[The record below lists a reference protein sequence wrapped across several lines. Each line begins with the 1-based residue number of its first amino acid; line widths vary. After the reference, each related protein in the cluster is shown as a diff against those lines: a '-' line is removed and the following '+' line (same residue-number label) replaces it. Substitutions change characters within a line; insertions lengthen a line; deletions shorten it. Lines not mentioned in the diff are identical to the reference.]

1 MNEQDE
7 KSFYMGMIIL
17 GLIVRGA
24 PFNHIPEMATNLLD
38 QITNQLEE
46 SK

>member
-1 MNEQDE
+1 MSEQDE

-17 GLIVRGA
+17 GLIVRGT
-24 PFNHIPEMATNLLD
+24 PLSGISDVATNLLD
-38 QITNQLEE
+38 QIITKQEE

>member
-7 KSFYMGMIIL
+7 KSFYRGMIIL

-24 PFNHIPEMATNLLD
+24 PYHHISEMAKNLLD
-38 QITNQLEE
+38 QITNEQEE
-46 SK
+46 TK